1 MSATELFALA
11 LRDRRAGARQ
21 LRAQKTE
28 IAARANEA
36 FLARHPEWTARYGDL
51 ATKRGVEDAAFHVEF
66 LAGALETGEAAA
78 FTDYVAWLLDVL
90 QSRGIP
96 ADAVVES
103 LELVGREALAVLTDD
118 TRTSLEGML
127 GAGIA
132 RAQADETRVTAAEE
146 PIEESSL
153 AKAYRTFLQS
163 LLQGERQAALGIA
176 REALRVAAHPTD
188 VYVEVFQRSL
198 GEIGRRWQL
207 NRITVAQEH
216 MATAIVQFVLAQL
229 YSSLDR
235 SAPVRGNALVTGVEG
250 ELHQVGANLVA
261 DALELDGWRVHF
273 LGTNVPHDG
282 IIEAAAEMKA
292 DVVGISATMIF
303 NVDPVARLVEGVRGM
318 KRGRPPRVLVG
329 GGAFRSAPNLWKDVG
344 ADGSA
349 RDVRGACE
357 IAREV
362 KP

>member
-1 MSATELFALA
+1 MSASDSGGLA

-21 LRAQKTE
+21 LRAQKMR
-28 IAARANEA
+28 IATQANET
-36 FLARHPEWTARYGDL
+36 FLARHPEWLTKYGDA
-51 ATKRGVEDAAFHVEF
+51 ATTHGIADAAYHVEF

-78 FTDYVAWLLDVL
+78 FIDYVAWLLDVL

-96 ADAVVES
+96 AESVVES
-103 LELVGREALAVLTDD
+103 LELVGQEALQVLNGD
-118 TRTSLEGML
+118 TRTSLQGML
-127 GAGIA
+127 GAGVA
-132 RAQADETRVTAAEE
+132 RARTRPDAAAVIDE
-146 PIEESSL
+146 PGDESPL
-153 AKAYRTFLQS
+153 ASAYRTFLQS
-163 LLQGERQAALGIA
+163 LLQGERQGALGIA
-176 REALRVAAHPTD
+176 REALRIAAHPTD
-188 VYVEVFQRSL
+188 VYVELFQRSL

-282 IIEAAAEMKA
+282 ILAAAAEMKA
-292 DVVGISATMIF
+292 DVVGISATMVF

-318 KRGRPPRVLVG
+318 KRASAPHILVG
-329 GGAFRSAPNLWKDVG
+329 GGAFRNAPNLWKDVG

-349 RDVRGACE
+349 RDVRGACAV
-357 IAREV
+357 AREGQ
-362 KP
+362 P

>member
-1 MSATELFALA
+1 MSAIEPGGLA
-11 LRDRRAGARQ
+11 LRDRRTGARQ
-21 LRAQKTE
+21 LRAQKTR
-28 IAARANEA
+28 IATRANDN
-36 FLARHPEWTARYGDL
+36 FLARHPEWLVRYGDL
-51 ATKRGVEDAAFHVEF
+51 ATKRGIEDAAFHVEF
-66 LAGALETGEAAA
+66 LAGALETGEVAA
-78 FTDYVAWLLDVL
+78 FVDYVTWLLDVL
-90 QSRGIP
+90 QSRGIS
-96 ADAVVES
+96 AESVVES
-103 LELVGREALAVLTDD
+103 LELVGQEALEVLNGEA
-118 TRTSLEGML
+118 RTSLEGML
-127 GAGIA
+127 DAGVTRARTAPDSAIA
-132 RAQADETRVTAAEE
+132 VEAPTDES
-146 PIEESSL
+146 PL
-153 AKAYRTFLQS
+153 ARAYRTFLHA
-163 LLQGERQAALGIA
+163 LLQGERQGALGIA
-176 REALRVAAHPTD
+176 RESLRVAAQPTD
-188 VYVEVFQRSL
+188 VYVEIFQRSL
-198 GEIGRRWQL
+198 SEIGRRWQF

-282 IIEAAAEMKA
+282 IIAAAAEMKA

-303 NVDPVARLVEGVRGM
+303 NVDPVARLVDSVRAM
-318 KRGRPPRVLVG
+318 KGTAPRILVG

-349 RDVRGACE
+349 RDVRGACA

-362 KP
+362 PS

>member
-1 MSATELFALA
+1 MNASEPAGLA
-11 LRDRRAGARQ
+11 LRERRVGARQ
-21 LRAQKTE
+21 LRAQKTQ
-28 IAARANEA
+28 IATRANA
-36 FLARHPEWTARYGDL
+36 VFLARHPEWLIRYGDL
-51 ATKRGVEDAAFHVEF
+51 ATTHGIADAAFHVEF

-96 ADAVVES
+96 AEAVVES
-103 LELVGREALAVLTDD
+103 LELVGQEALLVLDSA
-118 TRTSLEGML
+118 TRVSLEGML
-127 GAGIA
+127 GAGISRARDGADPAASQSEPTDEAPLA
-132 RAQADETRVTAAEE
+132 RA
-146 PIEESSL
+146 
-153 AKAYRTFLQS
+153 YRAFLQS
-163 LLQGERQAALGIA
+163 LLQGERQGAVGIA

-188 VYVEVFQRSL
+188 VYVDVFQRAL

-282 IIEAAAEMKA
+282 IVDAAAEMKA

-303 NVDPVARLVEGVRGM
+303 NVDPVARLVESVRGM
-318 KRGRPPRVLVG
+318 KGRSAPHILVG
-329 GGAFRSAPNLWKDVG
+329 GGAFRNAPNLWKDVG

-349 RDVRGACE
+349 RDVRGACT
-357 IAREV
+357 IAREGQS
-362 KP
+362 